1 MTISLT
7 AYEQLTPDEQL
18 FASANLERVERGLPA
33 ITVLTKSLAKVA
45 QTGAADDADPPLD
58 QVPDQLPGGGRDRDG
73 RGPRGQGQGHGDSET
88 DLFAGVCGPAPT
100 DVVIT
105 WAEAEKL
112 LHIT

>member
-33 ITVLTKSLAKVA
+33 ITVLTKSLDKVA

-73 RGPRGQGQGHGDSET
+73 RGPRGQGQGLRRQRDGAVRGR
-88 DLFAGVCGPAPT
+88 LRPRPT
-100 DVVIT
+100 DVVIA